1 MTHGSLRRTI
11 CTAGPRAGTAA
22 HAAAWTLLVTVASM
36 APAYGQQSPAAGGTR
51 VAVVDTQRLLEESAA
66 GRGALERLRGLFDQ
80 KQQEIAAREQEIA
93 DLRQQLEEGSLSLS
107 EARQAE
113 LQGQVE
119 DKLIALRR
127 LRDDAQRELNQQ
139 QDRAMQE
146 IDRQIMP
153 VIQQVAAESGYA
165 LIFRKYESGLLFAQ
179 DAVDITDR
187 VLQRFNAAA
196 GERAPAQEGEGD
208 SGGDAEGES

>member
-1 MTHGSLRRTI
+1 MIHGSLLRTSRVV
-11 CTAGPRAGTAA
+11 APRAGTVARA
-22 HAAAWTLLVTVASM
+22 VAWALLLAAASLSPLR
-36 APAYGQQSPAAGGTR
+36 GQQGPAVGGTR

-66 GRGALERLRGLFDQ
+66 GRSALERLRGLFDQ

-93 DLRQQLEEGSLSLS
+93 GLRQQLEEGSLSLS

-113 LQGQVE
+113 LQGQIE
-119 DKLIALRR
+119 DKLIALGR

-139 QDRAMQE
+139 QDRALQE

-196 GERAPAQEGEGD
+196 GERAPAQESESDG
-208 SGGDAEGES
+208 GGDTEGGG

>member
-1 MTHGSLRRTI
+1 MTHGSLRRTA
-11 CTAGPRAGTAA
+11 CMAGPRAGSAA
-22 HAAAWTLLVTVASM
+22 RAAAWTLLVAVASM
-36 APAYGQQSPAAGGTR
+36 APTHGQQSPAADGTR

-66 GRGALERLRGLFDQ
+66 GRSALERLRGLFDQ

-139 QDRAMQE
+139 QDRALQE

-196 GERAPAQEGEGD
+196 GERAPAQEGEGG
-208 SGGDAEGES
+208 GGDTD

>member
-1 MTHGSLRRTI
+1 MTHGSLRRTVS
-11 CTAGPRAGTAA
+11 TAGPRAGTAA
-22 HAAAWTLLVTVASM
+22 RAAAWTLLVAVASM
-36 APAYGQQSPAAGGTR
+36 APARGQESPAAGGTR
-51 VAVVDTQRLLEESAA
+51 VAVVDTQRLLEESAS
-66 GRGALERLRGLFDQ
+66 GRSALERLRGLFDQ

-113 LQGQVE
+113 LQGQIE

-139 QDRAMQE
+139 QDRALQE

-196 GERAPAQEGEGD
+196 GERAPAQEGEG
-208 SGGDAEGES
+208 GGDTEGEN

>member
-1 MTHGSLRRTI
+1 MTHGSLRRTV
-11 CTAGPRAGTAA
+11 CTAGPRAGMAA
-22 HAAAWTLLVTVASM
+22 RAAAWTLLVAVASM
-36 APAYGQQSPAAGGTR
+36 APARGQQTPAAGGTR
-51 VAVVDTQRLLEESAA
+51 VAVVDTQRLLEESAS
-66 GRGALERLRGLFDQ
+66 GRSALERLKGLFDQ

-113 LQGQVE
+113 LQGQIE
-119 DKLIALRR
+119 DRLIALRR

-139 QDRAMQE
+139 QDRALQE

-179 DAVDITDR
+179 DSVDITDR

-196 GERAPAQEGEGD
+196 GERAPAQESEGD
-208 SGGDAEGES
+208 GGGDTD